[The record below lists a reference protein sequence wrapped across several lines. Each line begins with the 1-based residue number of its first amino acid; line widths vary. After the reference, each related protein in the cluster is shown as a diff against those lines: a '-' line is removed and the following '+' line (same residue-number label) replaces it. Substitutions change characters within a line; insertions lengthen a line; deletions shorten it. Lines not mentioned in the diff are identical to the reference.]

1 MVYLIIFITIAAALG
16 PLLSVLPSK
25 HQRAV
30 ADFRERARRA
40 GILVQLREPKNIPA
54 RLQRGSDEP
63 LVCYS
68 RRLKPAI
75 SGVEPELW
83 VRSQLGWESRSGE
96 PVPPAIIAL
105 TEHIDVILL
114 GDEDIQV
121 FWDEKGGGAVF
132 IQVDRLIELGIKG
145 ALKGA

>member
-1 MVYLIIFITIAAALG
+1 MNRALGRLWFILPTQHRGGSNLVYIIIFITIAAALG

-75 SGVEPELW
+75 SGVEPE
-83 VRSQLGWESRSGE
+83 VTF
-96 PVPPAIIAL
+96 VM
-105 TEHIDVILL
+105 V
-114 GDEDIQV
+114 V
-121 FWDEKGGGAVF
+121 MV
-132 IQVDRLIELGIKG
+132 
-145 ALKGA
+145 